1 METDGF
7 FPENETQSMDLE
19 IPDAENQDA
28 QKPDA
33 VSERM
38 EADEME
44 TGGVHSENEQCVDI
58 VFITA
63 SQRMVGGPED
73 DGCQSKS
80 EHETP
85 PSVETS
91 TKMISAE
98 PRVKLTI
105 VPKKKQRQS
114 IRLPLLLMLM

>member
-58 VFITA
+58 VFYN
-63 SQRMVGGPED
+63 
-73 DGCQSKS
+73 SKS
-80 EHETP
+80 ENGGW
-85 PSVETS
+85 
-91 TKMISAE
+91 
-98 PRVKLTI
+98 PR
-105 VPKKKQRQS
+105 R
-114 IRLPLLLMLM
+114 